1 MSKQLS
7 KYVVSTVKAIGYDIE
22 EHVNHHDTTYY
33 ALTYNGFP
41 HSQLMSETEIYAFAH
56 GVSRALHAVNGEW
69 RIDRVLEEMAKK
81 EEAEK
86 AKRCVDTT
94 KKDDAAEGEE
104 HHDYCDKCDE
114 EHHGCCGKCVE
125 GHNEYVV
132 LDGESAFACMFAD
145 AMAVLDE
152 LSDMVESRKCSDGKD
167 E

>member
-7 KYVVSTVKAIGYDIE
+7 KYAIATVKAIGYDIE
-22 EHVNHHDTTYY
+22 ERVNPHGITNHTLTYY
-33 ALTYNGFP
+33 ALTYNGFL
-41 HSQLMSETEIYAFAH
+41 HSDWMDLTELEAFAH
-56 GVSRALHAVNGEW
+56 GVSRALHYVGAEW

-81 EEAEK
+81 EQAEQ

-104 HHDYCDKCDE
+104 HHD
-114 EHHGCCGKCVE
+114 CCGKCVK
-125 GHNEYVV
+125 GHNEYIV
-132 LDGESAFACMFAD
+132 LEGNSAFACMFAD

-152 LSDMVESRKCSDGKD
+152 LSDMVDSRKRSDDKD

>member
-7 KYVVSTVKAIGYDIE
+7 KYVVSTIKAIGYDIE

-33 ALTYNGFP
+33 VLTYNGFP

-81 EEAEK
+81 EQAEK
-86 AKRCVDTT
+86 AKCCVDTT

-104 HHDYCDKCDE
+104 HHD
-114 EHHGCCGKCVE
+114 CCGECIE
-125 GHNEYVV
+125 GHNEYVT
-132 LDGESAFACMFAD
+132 LEGESAFACMFAD

-152 LSDMVESRKCSDGKD
+152 LSDMVESRKHSDGKD
-167 E
+167 K

>member
-7 KYVVSTVKAIGYDIE
+7 KYVVSTIKAIGYDIE
-22 EHVNHHDTTYY
+22 EHTNQYGITHY
-33 ALTYNGFP
+33 ALTHNGFL
-41 HSQLMSETEIYAFAH
+41 HSDWMDLTEIDAFAH
-56 GVSRALHAVNGEW
+56 GVSRALHAVNAEW
-69 RIDRVLEEMAKK
+69 RIDRALEEMAK

-86 AKRCVDTT
+86 AKCCVDTT

-104 HHDYCDKCDE
+104 HHD
-114 EHHGCCGKCVE
+114 CCGKCVE

-145 AMAVLDE
+145 AMAMLDE
-152 LSDMVESRKCSDGKD
+152 LSDMVESRKHSDDKD

>member
-22 EHVNHHDTTYY
+22 EHVNQYGTTYY
-33 ALTYNGFP
+33 ALTYNGFH
-41 HSQLMSETEIYAFAH
+41 HSQLMSESEIYAFAH
-56 GVSRALHAVNGEW
+56 GVSRALHAVSAEW
-69 RIDRVLEEMAKK
+69 RIDHVLEEMFKK
-81 EEAEK
+81 EQAEK
-86 AKRCVDTT
+86 AKHCIDTT

-104 HHDYCDKCDE
+104 HN
-114 EHHGCCGKCVE
+114 GCCGKCVE

-145 AMAVLDE
+145 AMAMLDE
-152 LSDMVESRKCSDGKD
+152 LSDMVESRKHSDDKD